1 LGSCLTTPQKTSDL
15 ADKSQAFAAEVGEL
29 LASTLGT
36 DKQMASVQ
44 LNDRYAV
51 RPVGDEPHQQKIPL
65 YVGQEH
71 VADLLL
77 AIYLTLDRS
86 GTYLKTARADFRVF
100 STLDRTPL
108 LRMEYHAGMRVDP
121 VCHWQVHAERGA
133 FTHLLSMANAI
144 DARRV
149 RRPHDLST
157 IHLPVG
163 GERFRPCLEDLIEL
177 LIQDC
182 GVDHVPDWE
191 AAVQEGRHRW
201 RLRQFRS
208 AVRDLQEEAADVLR
222 LEGWT
227 LVPPAELSPAYETP
241 YRRW

>member
-1 LGSCLTTPQKTSDL
+1 
-15 ADKSQAFAAEVGEL
+15 
-29 LASTLGT
+29 
-36 DKQMASVQ
+36 MASVQ
-44 LNDRYAV
+44 LDDRYAV
-51 RPVGDEPHQQKIPL
+51 RPAGESHEQKIPL
-65 YVGQEH
+65 YVGQQH

-86 GTYLKTARADFRVF
+86 GEHLKTARSDFRVF

-108 LRMEYHAGMRVDP
+108 LRMEYRGDMRVDP

-133 FTHLLSMANAI
+133 FTHLLSMANTI

-157 IHLPVG
+157 VHLPVG

-177 LIQDC
+177 LIRDC
-182 GVDHVPDWE
+182 GVDHQPDWE
-191 AAVQEGRHRW
+191 SAVQGGRENW
-201 RLRQFRS
+201 RVRQFRS
-208 AVRDLQEEAADVLR
+208 AVRDLQEEAADVLS

-227 LVPPAELSPAYETP
+227 VAPPAGSPPAYLKP

>member
-1 LGSCLTTPQKTSDL
+1 MTTPQKTSDL
-15 ADKSQAFAAEVGEL
+15 AAKSRTFAAEVGEL

-44 LNDRYAV
+44 LDDRYAV
-51 RPVGDEPHQQKIPL
+51 RPAGDESHQQKIPL
-65 YVGQEH
+65 YVGQQH
-71 VADLLL
+71 VADLAL

-86 GTYLKTARADFRVF
+86 GEHLKAARADFRVF

-108 LRMEYHAGMRVDP
+108 LRMEYRSDMRVDP

-144 DARRV
+144 DSRRV

-157 IHLPVG
+157 VHLPVG

-177 LIQDC
+177 LIRDC
-182 GVDHVPDWE
+182 GVDHLPDWE
-191 AAVQEGRHRW
+191 SAVQSGREKW
-201 RLRQFRS
+201 RVRQFRS
-208 AVRDLQEEAADVLR
+208 AVRDLQAEAADVLR
-222 LEGWT
+222 LQGWT
-227 LVPPAELSPAYETP
+227 LEPPPDMAPAYEAP

>member
-1 LGSCLTTPQKTSDL
+1 MGSCLTTPQKTSEL
-15 ADKSQAFAAEVGEL
+15 AAKSQAFAAEVGEL
-29 LASTLGT
+29 LASTFGT

-44 LNDRYAV
+44 FADRYAV
-51 RPVGDEPHQQKIPL
+51 RPAGDDPHHQRVPL
-65 YVGQEH
+65 YVGRQH
-71 VADLLL
+71 VADLML

-86 GTYLKTARADFRVF
+86 GEHLKAGRADFRVF

-108 LRMEYHAGMRVDP
+108 IRMEYRSDMHVDP

-133 FTHLLSMANAI
+133 FTHLLSMANAV
-144 DARRV
+144 DPRRV

-157 IHLPVG
+157 VHFPVG

-177 LIQDC
+177 LIRDC
-182 GVDHVPDWE
+182 GVDHVPGWE
-191 AAVQEGRHRW
+191 SAVQTGREKW
-201 RLRQFRS
+201 RVRQFRS
-208 AVRDLQEEAADVLR
+208 TVRDLQGEAADVLR

-227 LVPPAELSPAYETP
+227 ITPPAELPPAYQTP

>member
-1 LGSCLTTPQKTSDL
+1 
-15 ADKSQAFAAEVGEL
+15 
-29 LASTLGT
+29 
-36 DKQMASVQ
+36 MASVQ
-44 LNDRYAV
+44 LDDRYAV
-51 RPVGDEPHQQKIPL
+51 RPAGDEPHQQKVPL
-65 YVGQEH
+65 YVGQQH
-71 VADLLL
+71 VADLVL

-86 GTYLKTARADFRVF
+86 GEHLKAARADFRVF

-108 LRMEYHAGMRVDP
+108 LRMEYRSDMHVDP

-144 DARRV
+144 DSRRV

-157 IHLPVG
+157 VHLPVG

-177 LIQDC
+177 LIRDC
-182 GVDHVPDWE
+182 GVDHLPDWE
-191 AAVQEGRHRW
+191 SAVQAGREKW
-201 RLRQFRS
+201 RVRQFRS
-208 AVRDLQEEAADVLR
+208 AVRDLQGQAADVLR

-227 LVPPAELSPAYETP
+227 LVPPADPRPAYEAP